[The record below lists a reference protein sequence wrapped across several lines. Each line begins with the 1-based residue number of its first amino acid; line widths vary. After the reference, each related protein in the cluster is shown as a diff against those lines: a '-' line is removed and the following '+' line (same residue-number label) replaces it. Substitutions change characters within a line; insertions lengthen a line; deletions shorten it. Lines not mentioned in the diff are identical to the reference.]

1 MCQIYLRWDVN
12 SFILWKKYAIFFFFL
27 DETLGKAAEVKDY
40 FVILRNLK
48 VCLIQD
54 EMGWRRQTK

>member
-1 MCQIYLRWDVN
+1 M
-12 SFILWKKYAIFFFFL
+12 IFFFFL